1 MSQPAAPGERD
12 PEDALDV
19 ELMAKTAEGDLASF
33 EELVGRHQNRVFGT
47 AVRMLN
53 SEEDAEDIAQQVF
66 VRVWKS
72 AKRYKPTAK
81 FSTWLMTITRN
92 LVLNEIR
99 RRTRKPVW
107 FLEEQDENA
116 SGRVPDQSTPDPSK
130 NIEQSELEKAV
141 DQAISELPEPQR
153 MAVVLRRFEEMPYEE
168 IGQIMKMSVPAVKS
182 LLFRARTAL
191 REKLQMHL
199 KTEGET

>member
-1 MSQPAAPGERD
+1 MSQSSDGGERD
-12 PEDALDV
+12 PEDVIDV
-19 ELMAKTAEGDLASF
+19 ELMRKTALGDLDAF
-33 EELVGRHQNRVFGT
+33 EELVERHQHRVFGT

-53 SEEDAEDIAQQVF
+53 SQEDAEDIAQQVF

-92 LVLNEIR
+92 LVLNEVR
-99 RRTRKPVW
+99 RRTRKPIW

-116 SGRVPDQSTPDPSK
+116 SGRVPDQSAPNPSK
-130 NIEQSELEKAV
+130 TIEQNELETAV

-182 LLFRARTAL
+182 LLFRARTTL
-191 REKLQMHL
+191 REKLQAHL
-199 KTEGET
+199 RDLEGD